1 MLSSSSQ
8 PVSAGYDA
16 SVKGEAANV
25 TCSTINNMLLLFIV
39 PSSTAT
45 STTGMFYYN
54 NIMQIPNV
62 LLYCSTTFLCSL
74 LIIGIS
80 AIVI

>member
-25 TCSTINNMLLLFIV
+25 TCSTINHLLLLFVV

-54 NIMQIPNV
+54 NIM
-62 LLYCSTTFLCSL
+62 
-74 LIIGIS
+74 
-80 AIVI
+80 